1 MQTAKNR
8 IIETS
13 RRDFKVNKLLFVITN
28 LVLFMNF
35 IMQMSIRKF
44 ITHYIESETNYY
56 EGYAIAYVC
65 IAAIALCAVF
75 TVFTLFRE
83 LFSKPHADLAYSLPV
98 GAKER
103 FFSKLLTLLKLH
115 ILPVIFW
122 NIIQFIA
129 ILLTTDITLNM
140 LARYS
145 AVFMFLQLSTSLF
158 VILAVLLCM
167 ICCGRLAEML
177 YTAVII
183 TVCEAILP
191 RCIVLSSISIFST
204 RGSDDIEIIT
214 DKWFAWSA
222 FPAYLMDNGYS
233 NALVLMLMGSSLLSA
248 ALICLLYF
256 IYKKRDGR
264 ATGKPFVFTA
274 FREIVLILGIVTV
287 TTYVLSDP
295 DNIVLLPVVLL
306 SYLLIRIFSAKSTL
320 TIAKFVKWIAVFAVY
335 MIMIFAFNFISYL
348 CDGFAGKPDLSVLT
362 DYDHVW
368 VWVQTDEDIMTYTS
382 SYKNPE
388 GRKTLTKEQAEQLTD
403 IYIKALDS
411 REKSF
416 SDYIDC
422 LKNRNLAGNF
432 ASITLST
439 RNSDDIFSDNI
450 RIIDVIDIDV
460 RLTKSSAEQVAEKIK
475 ALDFISPEQISYL
488 ETKEYYH

>member
-1 MQTAKNR
+1 MLSAKSR
-8 IIETS
+8 RIETS
-13 RRDFKVNKLLFVITN
+13 RRDFRVNKLLFIITN
-28 LVLFMNF
+28 LVLFVNY
-35 IMQMSIRKF
+35 IVQMSIRNF
-44 ITHYIESETNYY
+44 ITYYNESVTNYY
-56 EGYAIAYVC
+56 QGYDIAYMG
-65 IAAIALCAVF
+65 IAAVALCGVF
-75 TVFTLFRE
+75 TVFALFRE
-83 LFSKPHADLAYSLPV
+83 SYSKSHADLAYSLPAS
-98 GAKER
+98 AKER
-103 FFSKLLTLLKLH
+103 FFSKLCALAKLH
-115 ILPVIFW
+115 IVPVVLW
-122 NIIQFIA
+122 NIIQFVSTI
-129 ILLTTDITLNM
+129 ITTDISLKM
-140 LARYS
+140 LARYAAVLFLTELS
-145 AVFMFLQLSTSLF
+145 ACLF
-158 VILAVLLCM
+158 VDLVVILCLV
-167 ICCGRLAEML
+167 CCGRLAEVI

-183 TVCEAILP
+183 TACEAILP
-191 RCIVLSSISIFST
+191 KCIVLSSISIFST
-204 RGSDDIEIIT
+204 RGSEDIESFT

-295 DNIVLLPVVLL
+295 DNIVLLPVVFLC
-306 SYLLIRIFSAKSTL
+306 YLLIRIFSAKCGL
-320 TIAKFVKWIAVFAVY
+320 TIARFVKWIGIFAVY

-348 CDGFAGKPDLSVLT
+348 CDGFSGKPDLSVLN
-362 DYDHVW
+362 DNNYVLVW
-368 VWVQTDEDIMTYTS
+368 IQTDEDIMTYSS
-382 SYKNPE
+382 SYKNHE

-422 LKNRNLAGNF
+422 LKHRNLAGNF
-432 ASITLST
+432 ASITLYT
-439 RNSDDIFSDNI
+439 RNSDDIYSDNNS
-450 RIIDVIDIDV
+450 IIDVIDIDV
-460 RLTKSSAEQVAEKIK
+460 RLTKNSTEQVAEEIK

-488 ETKEYYH
+488 ETKEFYD